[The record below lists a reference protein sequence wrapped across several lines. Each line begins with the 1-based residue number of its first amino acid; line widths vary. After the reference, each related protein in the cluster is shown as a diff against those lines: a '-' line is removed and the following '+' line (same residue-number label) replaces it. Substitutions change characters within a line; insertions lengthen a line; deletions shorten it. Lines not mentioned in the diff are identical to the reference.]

1 MTISLAAGA
10 TALPPSAG
18 AGPAGASQNLF
29 EHMAN
34 TAKGMPEGASPHQIG
49 SGLMERMNSFIDR
62 TRAFSERADVLT
74 NNPSAPPPAS
84 VEIRTASASPQ
95 GEPGKKSASS
105 RSTRSCTPWARCSIT
120 PSKPR
125 WWCAVRRRFPGP
137 PTRCSRGNNAMPSP
151 NRALRLLL
159 IGLLASVLQAC
170 NTDLYTNLSE
180 RDANAMV
187 AVLLRG
193 GIPAERKTQDNGQLK
208 VVVDEER
215 FAEAMTLLDNAGLP
229 QQSFS
234 NMGEVFKGNGLVSS
248 PVQER
253 AQMIYALSEELSH
266 SVSQIDGIVAA
277 RVHVVLP
284 DNDLLKRVIS
294 PSSASVLVRY
304 DPGTDINTLIP
315 QIKTLVANG
324 ISGLSYDGVSVTAIK
339 AAVAISQNP
348 AQPRL
353 ARFMGL
359 WLLEDNLA
367 QARVMFGGLLLIAL
381 GALGVLARQHWAR
394 RQSQAMYVLKEGE

>member
-1 MTISLAAGA
+1 
-10 TALPPSAG
+10 
-18 AGPAGASQNLF
+18 
-29 EHMAN
+29 
-34 TAKGMPEGASPHQIG
+34 
-49 SGLMERMNSFIDR
+49 
-62 TRAFSERADVLT
+62 
-74 NNPSAPPPAS
+74 
-84 VEIRTASASPQ
+84 
-95 GEPGKKSASS
+95 
-105 RSTRSCTPWARCSIT
+105 
-120 PSKPR
+120 
-125 WWCAVRRRFPGP
+125 
-137 PTRCSRGNNAMPSP
+137 
-151 NRALRLLL
+151 
-159 IGLLASVLQAC
+159 
-170 NTDLYTNLSE
+170 
-180 RDANAMV
+180 
-187 AVLLRG
+187 
-193 GIPAERKTQDNGQLK
+193 
-208 VVVDEER
+208 
-215 FAEAMTLLDNAGLP
+215 MTLLDNAGLP

-266 SVSQIDGIVAA
+266 SVSQIDGIVSA

-339 AAVAISQNP
+339 AAVSISQNP

-359 WLLEDNLA
+359 WLLEDNLN
-367 QARVMFGGLLLIAL
+367 QARLLFGGLLLLAL
-381 GALGVLARQHWAR
+381 GAGGVLARQQWAR
-394 RQSQAMYVLKEGE
+394 RQAQALYVLKEGE